1 MSFAVSFDKN
11 RPPVKSIPLTI
22 PPLLELVWNSF
33 GRYWTNNYIT
43 YCIYLLLFLTL
54 RAAWT
59 TINILLA
66 EREGF
71 EPSVRL
77 HVQRFS
83 RPPHST
89 TLPPLRDGEFY
100 QFKNNEASVMRTY
113 VCLPRQL
120 LRQTIQKLMIQSA
133 FILLDSAFSTR
144 WRLCENLYFRFL
156 RS

>member
-1 MSFAVSFDKN
+1 MIQVDYDFIDTYIS
-11 RPPVKSIPLTI
+11 
-22 PPLLELVWNSF
+22 
-33 GRYWTNNYIT
+33 NNM
-43 YCIYLLLFLTL
+43 
-54 RAAWT
+54 
-59 TINILLA
+59 A

-113 VCLPRQL
+113 ICLPRQS

-144 WRLCENLYFRFL
+144 
-156 RS
+156 